1 MNQRKIIH
9 VDMDAFYASIEQRDH
24 PEYRGK
30 PIAVGRPE
38 MRGVVAAASYEA
50 RRFGVRSAMP
60 SMKALKLCPHLIFTR
75 NRMDVYKA
83 VSAQI
88 HAIFHRYTDLVEPLS
103 LDEAFLDVTEN
114 KPGIPLAV
122 DIARRIKKE
131 IRREL
136 HLTASAGV
144 SYNKFLAKIA
154 SDYRK
159 PDGLFTIHPSRAE
172 KFIAALPIEAFWG
185 VGHATAERMR
195 ALSITNGAQLR
206 ARDKDFL
213 VRHFGKTGAIFY
225 NFARGVDDRPV
236 EPSRMRKS
244 VGCEETYREN
254 VTRAEALEQ
263 RLPLLAEELAGRL
276 ARSGFRGNTLTLKVK
291 FPDFVQKTRCA
302 TVPEILTEKE
312 GILPLARTLVRHFG
326 KTGAIFYNFARGV
339 DDRPVEPSRM
349 RKSVGCE
356 ETYRENVTRAEALEQ
371 RLPLLA
377 EELAGRLARSGFRGN
392 TLTLKVKFPD
402 FVQKTR
408 CATVPE
414 ILTEKE
420 GILPLARTLMEE
432 LDSGDRTFRL
442 LGLSVSHPQEEQRQ
456 GIWEQ
461 LWLELEY

>member
-172 KFIAALPIEAFWG
+172 KFIAALPSFLGSRARHRRTHARPFHHQRGAAPGTGQRIPDKAFRQNRS
-185 VGHATAERMR
+185 H
-195 ALSITNGAQLR
+195 LLQLR
-206 ARDKDFL
+206 PRCGRPPCGTFPHAQ
-213 VRHFGKTGAIFY
+213 I
-225 NFARGVDDRPV
+225 RG
-236 EPSRMRKS
+236 
-244 VGCEETYREN
+244 
-254 VTRAEALEQ
+254 L
-263 RLPLLAEELAGRL
+263 
-276 ARSGFRGNTLTLKVK
+276 
-291 FPDFVQKTRCA
+291 
-302 TVPEILTEKE
+302 
-312 GILPLARTLVRHFG
+312 
-326 KTGAIFYNFARGV
+326 
-339 DDRPVEPSRM
+339 
-349 RKSVGCE
+349 
-356 ETYRENVTRAEALEQ
+356 
-371 RLPLLA
+371 
-377 EELAGRLARSGFRGN
+377 
-392 TLTLKVKFPD
+392 
-402 FVQKTR
+402 
-408 CATVPE
+408 
-414 ILTEKE
+414 
-420 GILPLARTLMEE
+420 
-432 LDSGDRTFRL
+432 
-442 LGLSVSHPQEEQRQ
+442 
-456 GIWEQ
+456 
-461 LWLELEY
+461 